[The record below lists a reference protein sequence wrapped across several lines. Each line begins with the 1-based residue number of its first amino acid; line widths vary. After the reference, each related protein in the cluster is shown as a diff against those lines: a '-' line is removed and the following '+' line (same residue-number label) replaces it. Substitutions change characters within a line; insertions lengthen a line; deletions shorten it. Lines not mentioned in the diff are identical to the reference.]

1 MVERSS
7 RLPLGS
13 SVDPYAGVV
22 VELPR
27 LCRGRVISIITRV
40 PYRRELPVWDV
51 IPDVKLLE
59 ECRAV
64 PVLDAHPYVSS
75 SRRIQGGHCY
85 VCRIIGSVYRCDLVT
100 GTDPWIDE
108 GKGPGRPHEEGDAEE
123 DDRAEGHAAG
133 ALSVRIKRLP
143 GAGQVFKPEPATETH
158 MSQSTL
164 DDDELFGEAAEEVR
178 GDVEEA
184 LDDARDALP
193 TATDIWEVEGE
204 NTLGMLNALRSA
216 MAADEV
222 EGYLRDAKKWYTM
235 GKRAD
240 AFEDADDIEEEIE
253 ALEAIVVDLGT
264 ARDTIGDLTGTIPQ
278 LRSALEEY
286 HDD

>member
-1 MVERSS
+1 
-7 RLPLGS
+7 
-13 SVDPYAGVV
+13 
-22 VELPR
+22 
-27 LCRGRVISIITRV
+27 
-40 PYRRELPVWDV
+40 
-51 IPDVKLLE
+51 
-59 ECRAV
+59 
-64 PVLDAHPYVSS
+64 
-75 SRRIQGGHCY
+75 
-85 VCRIIGSVYRCDLVT
+85 
-100 GTDPWIDE
+100 
-108 GKGPGRPHEEGDAEE
+108 
-123 DDRAEGHAAG
+123 
-133 ALSVRIKRLP
+133 
-143 GAGQVFKPEPATETH
+143 

-184 LDDARDALP
+184 LDDAKEALP

-222 EGYLRDAKKWYTM
+222 EGHLRDAKKWYTM

-240 AFEDADDIEEEIE
+240 AFEDAGDIEEEIE
-253 ALEAIVVDLGT
+253 SLEAIVVDLGT

-286 HDD
+286 HDE